1 MRIKGGIKIKTI
13 SSVIENFRENLII
26 KQLEKTG
33 KVPVNAFQNISEIES
48 FCKSYN
54 KTLVLKGDQLEVK
67 NNINLTE
74 SHCII
79 N

>member
-1 MRIKGGIKIKTI
+1 MIIKGGIKIKTI

-74 SHCII
+74 SHRII